1 MGVGKGGVG
10 RWGYAGRGGWVWGEG
25 LHILSVGDATPPGG
39 KISFNISL
47 ISASYVH
54 TAHL

>member
-10 RWGYAGRGGWVWGEG
+10 RWGYAGRGGWVGGEG

-39 KISFNISL
+39 KIG
-47 ISASYVH
+47 V
-54 TAHL
+54 